1 MHTPRFFYQG
11 DLAVNALI
19 TLPADASH
27 HLLNVLRIKPG
38 EAVIIFNGN
47 GKEFLGRYVNHQKKS
62 AQITIESMRD
72 CPTESSLFI
81 ELGQAISRGE
91 KMDYAIQKAVELG
104 VNRIV
109 PLFTQRCAVKFKE
122 DRQEKRMAHW
132 RNVVIHACE
141 QSGRCR
147 LPELSE
153 PLTLAQWF
161 SLKKEGVSLVC
172 DPYTK
177 QSLRNIKQ
185 SHRVNLLIGP
195 ESGLTEEEITQA
207 KMYGFSG
214 FSLGPRI
221 LRTETATVAALA
233 ILQYT
238 WGNAS

>member
-1 MHTPRFFYQG
+1 MHTPRFFYEG
-11 DLAVNALI
+11 DLVVNTLV
-19 TLPADASH
+19 TLPTDASH
-27 HLLNVLRIKPG
+27 HLLNVLRMKSG
-38 EAVIIFNGN
+38 ESVIVFNGN
-47 GKEFLGRYVNHQKKS
+47 GKEFTGQYVDHQKKS
-62 AQITIESMRD
+62 ARIRIDSMHD
-72 CPTESSLFI
+72 CPTESPLFI

-122 DRQEKRMAHW
+122 DRQEKRLAHW
-132 RNVVIHACE
+132 QSIIIHACE

-153 PLTLAQWF
+153 PLTLAQWL
-161 SLKKEGVSLVC
+161 SVKKEGVSLVC

-177 QSLRNIKQ
+177 QSLRQIKQ

-195 ESGLTEEEITQA
+195 ESGLTEEEIEQA
-207 KMYGFSG
+207 KTHNFSG

-233 ILQYT
+233 LLQYA
-238 WGNAS
+238 WGDAS